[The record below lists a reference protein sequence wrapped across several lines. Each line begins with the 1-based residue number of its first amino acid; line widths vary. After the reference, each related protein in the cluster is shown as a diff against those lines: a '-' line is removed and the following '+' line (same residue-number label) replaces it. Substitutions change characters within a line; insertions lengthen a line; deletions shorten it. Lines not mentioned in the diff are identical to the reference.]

1 MKERQTGNLLPNV
14 VISIVAGA
22 LSCIAILMLT
32 HGPGLRER
40 IPPSSATAASGLPDA
55 ATGSTSSSTVNANAG
70 AIEDGAA
77 TAADMLQLQVALDA
91 ATEERAQLSS
101 TLLTLNRQL
110 TELER
115 RVSDMDEQNDSSEL
129 AASDDISA
137 HVQEMSS
144 EDESGRAGFRP
155 DPSERQFEG
164 LLAAGLDEQTARDL
178 QSRND
183 QFQLSRLE
191 LFDQAAREGWEDS
204 DQLSESLEE
213 LEKSRPDL
221 RAELGDSLYDQ
232 YLYEAGNFNRIAI
245 DSVITGSAASQA
257 GLQAGDFIISY
268 AGERTFGVQDLQE
281 ATRSGSRG
289 ESVQLVFERD
299 GQTLSTDM
307 LRGPMGVTL
316 RPSRQ
321 EP

>member
-1 MKERQTGNLLPNV
+1 MPNV

-22 LSCIAILMLT
+22 LSCIVILMLT
-32 HGPGLRER
+32 HGPGLQER
-40 IPPSSATAASGLPDA
+40 LPPSSATAESGLPDA
-55 ATGSTSSSTVNANAG
+55 AAGSRPSSTVNGSDASVL
-70 AIEDGAA
+70 DGTA
-77 TAADMLQLQVALDA
+77 TVADMRELQLALDA
-91 ATEERAQLSS
+91 ATEERAQLSA

-110 TELER
+110 IELER
-115 RVSDMDEQNDSSEL
+115 RVSDSDEQNGPAEL
-129 AASDDISA
+129 ATSDAISA
-137 HVQEMSS
+137 HVQEMSA
-144 EDESGRAGFRP
+144 EDESARAGFRS
-155 DPSERQFEG
+155 DPSDRQFEG

-204 DQLSESLEE
+204 DQLSERLEE

-268 AGERTFGVQDLQE
+268 AGERTFGVQDLQQ

>member
-1 MKERQTGNLLPNV
+1 MNGSDTTDPE
-14 VISIVAGA
+14 GA
-22 LSCIAILMLT
+22 
-32 HGPGLRER
+32 
-40 IPPSSATAASGLPDA
+40 
-55 ATGSTSSSTVNANAG
+55 V
-70 AIEDGAA
+70 
-77 TAADMLQLQVALDA
+77 TAADMLELQVALKA
-91 ATEERAQLSS
+91 AGEERAQLSA

-115 RVSDMDEQNDSSEL
+115 RVSDMDEQSDSSEL
-129 AASDDISA
+129 AASDEIAA
-137 HVQEMSS
+137 HVQEMST
-144 EDESGRAGFRP
+144 EDGSGRAGFRS

-178 QSRND
+178 QNRND

-299 GQTLSTDM
+299 GQTLTTDM

-321 EP
+321 QP

>member
-1 MKERQTGNLLPNV
+1 MKERQAGNLLPNV

-32 HGPGLRER
+32 HGPGLREG
-40 IPPSSATAASGLPDA
+40 IPPSSATAESGLPDA
-55 ATGSTSSSTVNANAG
+55 AAGSRPPSTVNGSAG
-70 AIEDGAA
+70 TVQDGAA
-77 TAADMLQLQVALDA
+77 TAADMLELQVALEA
-91 ATEERAQLSS
+91 ATEERAQLSA

-115 RVSDMDEQNDSSEL
+115 RVSDMDEQSDSSEL
-129 AASDDISA
+129 AMSEDISA
-137 HVQEMSS
+137 HVQEMST
-144 EDESGRAGFRP
+144 EDGSGQAGFRS
-155 DPSERQFEG
+155 DPSERQLEG

-178 QSRND
+178 QNRND

-299 GQTLSTDM
+299 GQTLTTDM

-321 EP
+321 QP